1 MVAQWVRCHTLNAGV
16 AGSIPDQGTRS
27 HMLQLR
33 SGTVKWKKKKKRRWE
48 RGQIFTYEFQPLKN
62 SIQEI
67 GDLCAL

>member
-33 SGTVKWKKKKKRRWE
+33 SGTVKCKKKKKEGGKEGRSSLMS
-48 RGQIFTYEFQPLKN
+48 FN
-62 SIQEI
+62 H
-67 GDLCAL
+67 